1 MVMDY
6 HRLNAIMRK
15 DQYPIPHINN
25 LLERL
30 GKASIFTKIDL
41 RNAYHLLCIKEGDE
55 WKTAFQTRYGSFKFL
70 VMPFSLTNAPSSF
83 Q

>member
-1 MVMDY
+1 
-6 HRLNAIMRK
+6 MRK

-25 LLERL
+25 LLECL

-41 RNAYHLLCIKEGDE
+41 WNAYHLLRIKEGDE
-55 WKTAFQTRYGSFKFL
+55 WKMAFRTRYGSFEFL
-70 VMPFSLTNAPSSF
+70 IMPFGLTNAPSSF